1 MSVSSAGV
9 DPQHRNDIARQI
21 GLLKQGEHLC
31 SVYAEREEMLAQVV
45 PYVRTGLL
53 NGERCI
59 YVADENGQESIITAL
74 TEGGVDAELE
84 MERNRL
90 VFWSRDEYRQSG
102 EFDLNKMLDFV
113 NRNLDRALAEGH
125 EGLRL
130 AVEMT
135 WTINNGVN
143 DDELVAWEDLINKI
157 SFSGSKV
164 SFLCQYN
171 SRLLSPDLVKKAVY
185 VHPMVVLGQVVCP
198 NLYYRPAAAALIAQ
212 DHGDLAW
219 LLAKL
224 GSQSVGPDRA
234 SVEVP
239 TLKQV
244 YDVITTALT
253 QLPVGLYMCES
264 PTGLIQYYN
273 PRAAE
278 IWGRTPNCGDS
289 NERCCTALTLITP
302 DGTELSHD
310 QCPMAQAI
318 RHGVIVS
325 DRELIIERS
334 STPIRNSN
342 GRVVGALALMQDITE
357 RKHAETA
364 MAGLIKNLEQSRTE
378 LQDKIEDLE
387 KFEEVVVGRELKM
400 IEQEKEI
407 EQLKKELAAYQNKR
421 V

>member
-1 MSVSSAGV
+1 
-9 DPQHRNDIARQI
+9 
-21 GLLKQGEHLC
+21 
-31 SVYAEREEMLAQVV
+31 
-45 PYVRTGLL
+45 
-53 NGERCI
+53 
-59 YVADENGQESIITAL
+59 
-74 TEGGVDAELE
+74 
-84 MERNRL
+84 
-90 VFWSRDEYRQSG
+90 
-102 EFDLNKMLDFV
+102 
-113 NRNLDRALAEGH
+113 
-125 EGLRL
+125 
-130 AVEMT
+130 
-135 WTINNGVN
+135 
-143 DDELVAWEDLINKI
+143 
-157 SFSGSKV
+157 
-164 SFLCQYN
+164 
-171 SRLLSPDLVKKAVY
+171 
-185 VHPMVVLGQVVCP
+185 MVVLGQVVCP

-224 GSQSVGPDRA
+224 GSQSVEPDRA

-334 STPIRNSN
+334 DRSRRTVLVSSTPIRNSN